1 MDSVSAGVSDV
12 SQARLGAE
20 IEVAVLRKTLDTQK
34 MVAAGLISLIGKPQ
48 PLATEGSLGTRLNT
62 YG

>member
-1 MDSVSAGVSDV
+1 VDALSAGVSDV

-20 IEVAVLRKTLDTQK
+20 IEAAVLRKTLDAQK
-34 MVAAGLISLIGKPQ
+34 TVAEGLISLIGTPQ
-48 PLATEGSLGTRLNT
+48 PLATEGTLGTRLNT